1 MKRKDDRIR
10 KLSLYWSKAIDT
22 FPLFASVLFIDEA
35 AQQKLNL
42 IDMSPLLFEEII
54 GLYYR
59 Y

>member
-10 KLSLYWSKAIDT
+10 KLSLYWSNVIDT
-22 FPLFASVLFIDEA
+22 FPLFASVPFTDEA